1 MCLSHPSGVWQPAP
15 VTEHEQTYYVSPGA
29 HPAEVREQAAVA
41 VLSTLRPRARRAEV
55 MAYCPDD
62 LGPLP
67 ARAATA
73 VERITG
79 GRPGIRASRRTG
91 NLDLS
96 DPVAWATV
104 EALAAWSA
112 YTQLQ
117 DADGEDLA
125 GFDNGWPFG
134 LSLTPAEASRV
145 RDTLPSEA
153 VLLSP
158 EEALVQVQDQMRKAK
173 ADMRS
178 AFGQLLRRN

>member
-1 MCLSHPSGVWQPAP
+1 MVVLLPGVWQPAP
-15 VTEHEQTYYVSPGA
+15 VIEHEQTYYVSRGA

-67 ARAATA
+67 ARAVTA

-79 GRPGIRASRRTG
+79 GRPGVRARMRTDK
-91 NLDLS
+91 LDLL

-125 GFDNGWPFG
+125 GFDNGWTFG
-134 LSLTPAEASRV
+134 LSLTPAEASRL

-158 EEALVQVQDQMRKAK
+158 EHALAQAQDQVRSAK
-173 ADMRS
+173 TEMRS
-178 AFGQLLRRN
+178 GLRRLLRRK